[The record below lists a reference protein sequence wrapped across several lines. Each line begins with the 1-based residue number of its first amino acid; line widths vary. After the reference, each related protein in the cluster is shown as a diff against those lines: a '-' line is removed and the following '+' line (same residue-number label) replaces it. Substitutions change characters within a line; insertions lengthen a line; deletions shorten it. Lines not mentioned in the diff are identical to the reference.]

1 MRVPE
6 ALTIGA
12 SYLVASTVPLIPYFF
27 LSIGN
32 AFAASLVLTLAAPIL
47 AAQLKS
53 PGTVKTALRLLVQV
67 SNDFKR
73 QIANKNFA
81 RVPHEYM
88 EYTEAADALRSA
100 IKDEPADF
108 KAKVETRLKAAVA
121 AAKTV
126 SDMSGNTTDA
136 DKLAAEHAKAVTAM
150 NSVFDLFPADLRPDP
165 NAPPPGRGAKKN

>member
-1 MRVPE
+1 MNMKRTRKILAILASIAFVL
-6 ALTIGA
+6 ALAG
-12 SYLVASTVPLIPYFF
+12 
-27 LSIGN
+27 
-32 AFAASLVLTLAAPIL
+32 PIF

-53 PGTVKTALRLLVQV
+53 PDDVKTALRLLVQV

-88 EYTEAADALRSA
+88 EYTEAADALRGA

-108 KAKVETRLKAAVA
+108 KAKVETRLKAAVG
-121 AAKTV
+121 AAKKV
-126 SDMSGNTTDA
+126 SDMSGNATDA

-150 NSVFDLFPADLRPDP
+150 NAVFDLFPADLRPDP
-165 NAPPPGRGAKKN
+165 NAPPPGRGAKKS